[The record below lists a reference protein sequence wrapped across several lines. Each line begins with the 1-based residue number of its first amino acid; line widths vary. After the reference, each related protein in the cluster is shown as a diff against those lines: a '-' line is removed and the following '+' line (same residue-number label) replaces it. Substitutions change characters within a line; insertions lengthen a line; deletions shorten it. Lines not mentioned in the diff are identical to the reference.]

1 MTKESLKLANYLTK
15 KLPARLVFF
24 FSKENSEGEK
34 DENRFISPERE
45 KYKRGCLQVSS
56 LYDVASFVRYIQ
68 NMEIII
74 LSEVQ
79 LISVESPGV
88 GAVPSS
94 VQLVDTLTWKVA

>member
-1 MTKESLKLANYLTK
+1 MTKESLKIANYLTK
-15 KLPARLVFF
+15 KLPARLVF

-34 DENRFISPERE
+34 DENRFISPEIE